1 MEYSSVADDKLIEN
15 SIISSSSEQP
25 RKGGLRTMPFIIV
38 NECLEKVSSYGIL
51 PNMILYLRDDYHM
64 PIAKATNVLYTW
76 SAMSNI
82 LSIFGAFL
90 SDSYLGRF
98 SVIFIGSFSS
108 LLGVTILWLT
118 AMIPVLRPSCELCN
132 SATATQLLLLFLS
145 FRLISIGAGC
155 IRPCSIAF
163 GADQLTIKEN
173 SKNERLLDSYF
184 NWYYT
189 SIGASTIVALG
200 VITYIQENLGWK
212 FGFEYL
218 QH

>member
-1 MEYSSVADDKLIEN
+1 MV
-15 SIISSSSEQP
+15 
-25 RKGGLRTMPFIIV
+25 
-38 NECLEKVSSYGIL
+38 
-51 PNMILYLRDDYHM
+51 
-64 PIAKATNVLYTW
+64 
-76 SAMSNI
+76 
-82 LSIFGAFL
+82 
-90 SDSYLGRF
+90 
-98 SVIFIGSFSS
+98 
-108 LLGVTILWLT
+108 
-118 AMIPVLRPSCELCN
+118 PVLRPSCELCN

-145 FRLISIGAGC
+145 FGLISIGAGC

-212 FGFEYL
+212 IGFGVPAALMLISALSFTLGSPFYVKLKPSKSLLTGFVQVAVAATKNRKLSLPVGNFELYYQGRDSEPIVPTDSL
-218 QH
+218 RYFTGCSHGLVVHNAGRV